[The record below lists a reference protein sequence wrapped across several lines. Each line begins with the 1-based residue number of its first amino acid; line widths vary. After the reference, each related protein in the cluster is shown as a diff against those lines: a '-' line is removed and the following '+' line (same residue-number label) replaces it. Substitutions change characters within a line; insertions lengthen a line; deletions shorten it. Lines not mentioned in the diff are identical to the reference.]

1 MGPLSVREVTLVE
14 RLTALDASFLYLEE
28 PGTPMHV
35 SGVLVFDEC
44 PEGGGLDHEALTE
57 LVRTRLPLVPRYRQ
71 KVLEVPGH
79 LANPVWV
86 DDPDFDISYHVRRN
100 ALPRPGTDEQLLDL
114 VARLTARPLD
124 HNRPLWEMYLVEGLA
139 GDRTAV
145 VTKTHPALVDGLS
158 AIDIGQ
164 VILDPEPDT
173 VRPVSAAAEEWRPRR
188 PPGSAALVWEAV
200 EDYLQR
206 PSAVLDTARTAVGDL
221 RATAGRWAGV
231 AGGVVA
237 AVARTAV
244 SPAPVSPLNAPIGR
258 QRRVAVARASLDDLR
273 VVRKSQGGTINDV
286 LLTSLTGALREWL
299 LSRGE
304 PVSSSTSVRAL
315 VPVSVRGEDDAA
327 TEVRSFLVDLPVG
340 EPNPRVRLARISF
353 AMRGLA
359 PRSQSVGADALSA
372 LSGFAPPTLHALG
385 ARAASGLSRRLFNLV
400 VTNVPGPQVPL
411 YAGGARMVEVFPVVP
426 LVRGQGLAIGLTS
439 YDGTVYVGLN
449 ADRDSVSDVDAL
461 ADLIE
466 QEVAYL
472 VELAA

>member
-1 MGPLSVREVTLVE
+1 MVE

-35 SGVLVFDEC
+35 GAVLVLEC
-44 PEGGGLDHEALTE
+44 PSGGLDHEALIE
-57 LVRTRLPLVPRYRQ
+57 LVRSRLPLVPRYRQ

-79 LANPVWV
+79 LANPAWV
-86 DDPDFDISYHVRRN
+86 DDPDFDVSYHVRRS
-100 ALPRPGTDEQLLDL
+100 ALPRPGSQEQLLDL

-124 HNRPLWEMYLVEGLA
+124 RSRPLWEMYLVEGLA

-145 VTKTHPALVDGLS
+145 VTKTHPALVDGLG

-164 VILDPEPDT
+164 VILDPDPDAALA
-173 VRPVSAAAEEWRPRR
+173 PVVDPWLPRR
-188 PPGSAALVWEAV
+188 PPGPVALVWEAV

-206 PSAVLDTARTAVGDL
+206 PSAVLDTARTAVGDV
-221 RATAGRWAGV
+221 RATAARWAGV

-237 AVARTAV
+237 ALARTAV

-258 QRRVAVARASLDDLR
+258 QRRVAVARVALEDLR
-273 VVRKSQGGTINDV
+273 VVRKAHGGTVNDV
-286 LLTSLTGALREWL
+286 LLTSVTGALREWL

-304 PVSSSTSVRAL
+304 PVVGSTSVRAL
-315 VPVSVRGEDDAA
+315 VPVSVRGEEDGAPG
-327 TEVRSFLVDLPVG
+327 EVRSFLVDLPVG
-340 EPNPRVRLARISF
+340 EPNPRVRLARVSF

-359 PRSQSVGADALSA
+359 PSGQSVGADTLSA

-426 LVRGQGLAIGLTS
+426 LVRGQGLSIGLTS
-439 YDGTVYVGLN
+439 YDGTVYFGLN

-466 QEVAYL
+466 AEVAFL
-472 VELAA
+472 VESAG

>member
-1 MGPLSVREVTLVE
+1 LVE

-35 SGVLVFDEC
+35 GGVIVLEC
-44 PEGGGLDHEALTE
+44 PDGGGLDHEALTD

-71 KVLEVPGH
+71 KVVEVPGH
-79 LANPVWV
+79 LANPAWV
-86 DDPDFDISYHVRRN
+86 DDPDFDIGYHVRRS
-100 ALPRPGTDEQLLDL
+100 ALPRPGTEEQLLDL

-124 HNRPLWEMYLVEGLA
+124 RSRPLWEMYLVEGLA

-145 VTKTHPALVDGLS
+145 VTKTHPALVDGLG

-164 VILDPEPDT
+164 VILDPEPDA
-173 VRPVSAAAEEWRPRR
+173 VRPLPTAAEDWRPRR
-188 PPGSAALVWEAV
+188 PPGSAALVWEAW
-200 EDYLQR
+200 EDYLRR
-206 PSAVLDTARTAVGDL
+206 PTAVLDTARTAAGDL
-221 RATAGRWAGV
+221 RATAVRWAGV
-231 AGGVVA
+231 AGGLVTA
-237 AVARTAV
+237 LARTAV

-258 QRRVAVARASLDDLR
+258 QRRVAVARASLEELR
-273 VVRKSQGGTINDV
+273 VVRKAHGGTINDV
-286 LLTSLTGALREWL
+286 LLTSVTGALREWL

-304 PVSSSTSVRAL
+304 PVVGSTSVRAL
-315 VPVSVRGEDDAA
+315 VPVSVRGEDDSAA
-327 TEVRSFLVDLPVG
+327 SEVRSFLVDLPVG

-359 PRSQSVGADALSA
+359 PRSQSVGAETLST

-400 VTNVPGPQVPL
+400 VTNVPGPQVTL
-411 YAGGARMVEVFPVVP
+411 YAGGARVVEVFPVVP
-426 LVRGQGLAIGLTS
+426 LARGQGLAIGLTS
-439 YDGTVYVGLN
+439 YDGIVYVGLN

-472 VELAA
+472 LELAA

>member
-1 MGPLSVREVTLVE
+1 MVE

-35 SGVLVFDEC
+35 GGVIVLDES
-44 PEGGGLDHEALTE
+44 PAGRGLDHEALIE
-57 LVRTRLPLVPRYRQ
+57 LVRSRLPLVPRYRQ
-71 KVLEVPGH
+71 KVVEVPGH
-79 LANPVWV
+79 LANPAWV
-86 DDPDFDISYHVRRN
+86 DDPDFDITYHVRRS
-100 ALPRPGTDEQLLDL
+100 ALPRPGTEDQLLDL

-124 HNRPLWEMYLVEGLA
+124 HSRPLWEMYLVEGLA

-164 VILDPEPDT
+164 VILDPEPDA
-173 VRPVSAAAEEWRPRR
+173 VRPVPSSAEEWRPRR

-221 RATAGRWAGV
+221 RATAARWAGV
-231 AGGVVA
+231 AGGLVA

-244 SPAPVSPLNAPIGR
+244 SPAPMSPLNAPIGR

-273 VVRKSQGGTINDV
+273 VARKAHGGTINDV
-286 LLTSLTGALREWL
+286 LLTSVTGALREWL

-304 PVSSSTSVRAL
+304 PVVGSTSVRAL
-315 VPVSVRGEDDAA
+315 IPVSVRGEDDSAA
-327 TEVRSFLVDLPVG
+327 NEVRSFLVDLPVG

-359 PRSQSVGADALSA
+359 PSSQSVGADTLST

-426 LVRGQGLAIGLTS
+426 LARGQGLAIGLTS
-439 YDGTVYVGLN
+439 YDGTVYFGLN
-449 ADRDSVSDVDAL
+449 ADRDSISDVDAL

-466 QEVAYL
+466 QEIAYL
-472 VELAA
+472 VELAV